1 MKVIFLDIDGVLN
14 TSKTFIDIYNE
25 YQKTGHKR
33 LEIDLFRLE
42 FLKSIVDSTGA
53 VIVLSSSWRFYGQM
67 KNGQF
72 IPLNDKMAKFIE
84 LLKKYDLYIYD
95 ITPKDELG
103 IRQNEIAA
111 WLKYKDVES
120 FIIIDD
126 DSYDLTKYLSHELI
140 KTSTTSDYEMLKNMD
155 NCTGLCEYHIPLA
168 INKLTLKKLK

>member
-95 ITPKDELG
+95 I
-103 IRQNEIAA
+103 I
-111 WLKYKDVES
+111 Y
-120 FIIIDD
+120 
-126 DSYDLTKYLSHELI
+126 
-140 KTSTTSDYEMLKNMD
+140 
-155 NCTGLCEYHIPLA
+155 
-168 INKLTLKKLK
+168 